1 MCTEIM
7 AFLKMLKPDDGE
19 KFLMMLGGWL
29 GFWFSFAVGG
39 VDKMII
45 WLAILAV
52 IDYATGIIAAFRC
65 CKWCSS
71 VGFKGIAKKAAMFAI
86 VALCHGLDQ
95 TTGLGM
101 FRDMAIFAYA
111 VNEAGSIIE
120 NIDAC
125 GWGKVIPA
133 FLRNGLKQ
141 IQDKH
146 KI

>member
-1 MCTEIM
+1 MYTEIM
-7 AFLKMLKPDDGE
+7 AFLKMLKPDDGD

-45 WLAILAV
+45 WLAILACV
-52 IDYATGIIAAFRC
+52 DYATGIIAAFKG

-101 FRDMAIFAYA
+101 FRNMAIFAYA

-120 NIDAC
+120 NIDGC
-125 GWGKVIPA
+125 GWGKFIPA
-133 FLRNGLKQ
+133 FLRDGLKQ